1 LISAIPRQKS
11 LCIGLQLWPGLC
23 ASPVKNSFSKRLVV
37 DYQSPRFREP
47 KSTILDSINPT
58 FRRAGP
64 LLPAHLHSLPDEQ
77 LMACLQEG
85 QGDALAVLFDRYQKL
100 VLSIALKIVRDPG
113 EAEDVTQTVFL
124 DVYRAVA
131 QFDPRKGSTKVWLMQ
146 YAYHRAINRRQHLQ
160 GRDFYKITELE
171 EETLET
177 RPVEARTTF
186 GLSSAQTKALIR
198 QSMAALSNTQKSV
211 IEMACYEGLSM
222 REIADRTGV
231 SFVNVRHQ
239 YYRGLQKLRSLI
251 SGADERKPADDGE
264 KCA

>member
-1 LISAIPRQKS
+1 LSMA
-11 LCIGLQLWPGLC
+11 QLE
-23 ASPVKNSFSKRLVV
+23 RL
-37 DYQSPRFREP
+37 S
-47 KSTILDSINPT
+47 
-58 FRRAGP
+58 
-64 LLPAHLHSLPDEQ
+64 DEQ

-85 QGDALAVLFDRYQKL
+85 QSDALAVLFDRYQKL

-131 QFDPRKGSTKVWLMQ
+131 QFDPAKGNTKVWLMQ

-160 GRDFYKITELE
+160 GREFYKTNELE
-171 EETLET
+171 DEELDA
-177 RPVEARTTF
+177 RPVEAHATF
-186 GLSSAQTKALIR
+186 GLSSPETKALVR
-198 QSMAALSNTQKSV
+198 QSMNALSDTQKSV

-222 REIADRTGV
+222 REISERTGD
-231 SFVNVRHQ
+231 SFANVRHH

-251 SGADERKPADDGE
+251 SGEGGKKPSAQGG